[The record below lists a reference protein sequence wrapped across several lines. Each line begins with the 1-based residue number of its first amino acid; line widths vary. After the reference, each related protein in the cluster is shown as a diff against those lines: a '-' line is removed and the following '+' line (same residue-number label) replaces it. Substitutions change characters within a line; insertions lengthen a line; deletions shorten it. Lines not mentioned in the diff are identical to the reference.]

1 VLKHIVGLDQ
11 ALEKIS
17 NDEEE
22 VGRQRAT
29 LAQPT
34 EAPDPLARD
43 AVEED
48 GHMWGTMLL
57 VVKYYWQ
64 ITSGSSMDTFMGNHN
79 HTSRVGGR
87 DVDEAMTEWVSVELG
102 LHVGLPCKGK
112 TAKNILLRNDES
124 M

>member
-1 VLKHIVGLDQ
+1 LKHIVGLDQ

-57 VVKYYWQ
+57 VVKYCWQ
-64 ITSGSSMDTFMGNHN
+64 TIADSSRNMFGKQ
-79 HTSRVGGR
+79 SCRVGER
-87 DVDEAMTEWVSVELG
+87 DVDEAMTQWVSVEL
-102 LHVGLPCKGK
+102 
-112 TAKNILLRNDES
+112 
-124 M
+124 